1 MCGIGFALI
10 LKVGDLFRM
19 RRDCKLALIQ
29 ICGVG
34 AVFFTGCQNL
44 KLGDGLETKVENEWR
59 IASVGVAGGYGS
71 GPRTFSRAKAGAGV
85 LVRLYESQHI
95 KGSFDGTSYHEIAI
109 QLPAETHE
117 GARYDLRAVP
127 WPSSPSPGWEAE
139 MKAGEI
145 VGLQFGNPR
154 WGVLGKEMD
163 GQLTV
168 VSIGERKVTVYLR
181 LKAELEP
188 IFSFDID
195 RSIELDVVR

>member
-1 MCGIGFALI
+1 
-10 LKVGDLFRM
+10 
-19 RRDCKLALIQ
+19 
-29 ICGVG
+29 
-34 AVFFTGCQNL
+34 
-44 KLGDGLETKVENEWR
+44 
-59 IASVGVAGGYGS
+59 
-71 GPRTFSRAKAGAGV
+71 
-85 LVRLYESQHI
+85 
-95 KGSFDGTSYHEIAI
+95 
-109 QLPAETHE
+109 
-117 GARYDLRAVP
+117 
-127 WPSSPSPGWEAE
+127 